1 MVAKDRKKIM
11 KNLSFIKL
19 AITVA
24 VTSTIALGGLYSET
38 VHAAAPMAKIPA
50 PGFFRFTL
58 GDFEVTALSDG
69 TVDLPVDKLLQ
80 QAPEKTKKEL
90 TDVYLN
96 TPTETSVNA
105 YLINTG
111 SKLIL
116 IDSGAGALFGP
127 TLGKL
132 LSNLVAS
139 GYKPADIDEIYI
151 THLHPDHVGGLM
163 QDGKLAFPNA
173 IIRADERESA
183 YWLSESNLAKAPEGN
198 KGFFQGATASLK
210 PYIDAHHYQ
219 SFTTNGVLTPGI
231 SSYSSYGHTEGHTS
245 YVVES
250 HGKKMIVAGDLI
262 HVSAVQFEHPKVTI
276 GFDSTPKAAME
287 SRFHVFDEAAKEGDL
302 VAAAHI
308 PFPGLGHLRVVG
320 KTYAKSYQWIPVNYT
335 QPR

>member
-1 MVAKDRKKIM
+1 MKK
-11 KNLSFIKL
+11 LSFVKL
-19 AITVA
+19 VFAAAVSSTVA
-24 VTSTIALGGLYSET
+24 FGGFYSESAL
-38 VHAAAPMAKIPA
+38 AAAPMAKLGA

-90 TDVYLN
+90 AELYLGV
-96 TPTETSVNA
+96 PTETSVNA

-116 IDSGAGALFGP
+116 IDGGAGGLFGP

-132 LSNLVAS
+132 VANLNAS
-139 GYKPADIDEIYI
+139 GYKVSDVDEIYI
-151 THLHPDHVGGLM
+151 THMHPDHVGGLA

-173 IIRADERESA
+173 IVRADERESSF
-183 YWLSESNLAKAPEGN
+183 WLSETNLAHAPDSS
-198 KGFFQGATASLK
+198 KGFFQGAMVSLK
-210 PYIDAHHYQ
+210 PYVEAHHYQ
-219 SFTTNGVLTPGI
+219 PFASNTVLTPGI
-231 SSYSSYGHTEGHTS
+231 TSNSSYGHTEGHTS

-250 HGKKMIVAGDLI
+250 HGKKMIILGDLI
-262 HVSAVQFEHPKVTI
+262 HVQAVQFGHPKVTI
-276 GFDSTPKAAME
+276 GFDSTPKEAMA
-287 SRFHVFDEAAKEGDL
+287 SRFRVFDEAAKEGDL

-308 PFPGLGHLRVVG
+308 AFPGIGHLRTVG
-320 KTYAKSYQWIPVNYT
+320 KGSEKSYQWIPVNYT